1 MKKLILFTLLVT
13 LTAIGCVS
21 HKTEQTGYAKLFS
34 VEKNCSGYTILR
46 DTAGRRIVLFR
57 NKKPDVRGALFVRV
71 PVKRVVI
78 LSTGIV
84 SYLEALNATSALA
97 GVPATDRWYYRNVE
111 EGLKNGRIKEIG
123 TANNPNYEEILA
135 LKPDVVFIPAKFVS
149 KSVVEK
155 FKSLGIPYVSCG
167 YWLEKTPLGKVEW
180 IKFFGY
186 FFDKESTANRY
197 FESVKSRI
205 LNVEKKARGLKKVK
219 VVYALILNGKVL
231 VPGNQS
237 YHAKLVYMAGG
248 DYAFSSLNSTGYVPV
263 SKEQLIE
270 KTENADVFIAIYM
283 GFPLKSVSDIV
294 KQIPALAKT
303 KPFRNDRVYAMQPW
317 IWQHSCEE
325 DKVIEDV
332 AAILHPDAFHH
343 RLIMFKKLS

>member
-1 MKKLILFTLLVT
+1 
-13 LTAIGCVS
+13 
-21 HKTEQTGYAKLFS
+21 
-34 VEKNCSGYTILR
+34 
-46 DTAGRRIVLFR
+46 
-57 NKKPDVRGALFVRV
+57 
-71 PVKRVVI
+71 
-78 LSTGIV
+78 
-84 SYLEALNATSALA
+84 
-97 GVPATDRWYYRNVE
+97 
-111 EGLKNGRIKEIG
+111 
-123 TANNPNYEEILA
+123 
-135 LKPDVVFIPAKFVS
+135 
-149 KSVVEK
+149 
-155 FKSLGIPYVSCG
+155 
-167 YWLEKTPLGKVEW
+167 
-180 IKFFGY
+180 
-186 FFDKESTANRY
+186 
-197 FESVKSRI
+197 
-205 LNVEKKARGLKKVK
+205 
-219 VVYALILNGKVL
+219 
-231 VPGNQS
+231 
-237 YHAKLVYMAGG
+237 MAGG